1 MRRARLFSPF
11 IALVLL
17 AACGGTPSESAGG
30 DTSQEP
36 GASQPAASQPSASQP
51 AASQGGGGGG
61 GGINVTLS
69 DGNWTGGSAQVTV
82 SGDATEDIDAPLQSL
97 LSLTGGA
104 STTLSYISSNGQAV
118 VIAIYTDSFAV
129 SVTTGDMT
137 GGGGTTTTCDVTW
150 HSTDDNNISADFS
163 CPDSPAFTTGGTSG
177 GTIDIE
183 GSFTA
188 TR

>member
-11 IALVLL
+11 IVLVLL
-17 AACGGTPSESAGG
+17 AACGGTPSESTGG

-51 AASQGGGGGG
+51 AASQGGGGG

-82 SGDATEDIDAPLQSL
+82 SGDATEDIDAPLQSV

-104 STTLSYISSNGQAV
+104 STTLSYISTNGEAV
-118 VIAIYTDSFAV
+118 VIAIYSDSFAV

>member
-36 GASQPAASQPSASQP
+36 GASQPAASQP

-61 GGINVTLS
+61 GGGIDVTLS
-69 DGNWTGGSAQVTV
+69 DGSWTGGSAQVTV
-82 SGDATEDIDAPLQSL
+82 SGDATADIDAPLQSE
-97 LSLTGGA
+97 LSMTSGG
-104 STTLSYISSNGQAV
+104 STTLSYISSSSQAAV

-129 SVTTGDMT
+129 SVTTADMT

-163 CPDSPAFTTGGTSG
+163 CPDSPSFTISGTSG